1 MIGLAAIVIGV
12 PFVIL
17 SGIWWYHEQTKKS
30 GWIDVAWTV
39 AVATAGVAGALAG
52 HNGDVTDRACLY
64 AAMAAAWG
72 VRLAAHLAA
81 RTLNHP
87 DDPRYAKMRHVW
99 GKSAPVRMYGM
110 LMIQAV
116 AAAILAMA
124 ITAAAHASDAAI
136 QTVDIAAAALF
147 AVAWIGEALAD
158 AQMRAFRADP
168 ASKGKI
174 MQSGLWAWSRHPNYF
189 FEWLSWCAFA
199 VGAFAGPVWAVAAA
213 LPAPVLMFHLL
224 HNVSG
229 VPMLEKYLRSTR
241 GADFDRY
248 AARIS
253 KFFPRPPRP
262 A

>member
-17 SGIWWYHEQTKKS
+17 SAIWWYHEQTKKS

-39 AVATAGVAGALAG
+39 AVGTAGAWGAVAGHGEAIPE
-52 HNGDVTDRACLY
+52 RAWLY
-64 AAMAAAWG
+64 GAMAAAWG
-72 VRLAAHLAA
+72 IRLAIHLAA
-81 RTLNHP
+81 RTLKHP

-110 LMIQAV
+110 LMVQAF
-116 AAAILAMA
+116 AAAILALA
-124 ITAAAHASDAAI
+124 ITVAAHASDGPVQPVDMAA
-136 QTVDIAAAALF
+136 VALF
-147 AVAWIGEALAD
+147 AVAWIGETLAD

-168 ASKGKI
+168 GNKGKI

-199 VGAFAGPVWAVAAA
+199 VGAFAGSPLAIVAA

-241 GADFDRY
+241 GSEFDSYTRRV
-248 AARIS
+248 A